1 MFNFFEKI
9 KSIRNWSRFIN
20 NWRDKNHHNETVPGN
35 LFNIENISVGKKSY
49 GVLNIIDSTSP
60 MNRKK
65 LKIGNYCSIAAGVWF
80 LLGAEHHTN
89 TISTYPFKVM
99 LFNDDGGGYEGISK
113 GDIVIADDVWI
124 GMNAIILSGVKIGQ
138 GAIIA
143 AGAVVTKDV
152 PAYAIMGGNPARI
165 IRFRFDK
172 EIIQTLLKVDICKLF
187 DSLTKDDYDLIY
199 SPLTEKILAKIIH
212 GCFIK

>member
-9 KSIRNWSRFIN
+9 KSKRNWSRFIH
-20 NWRDKNHHNETVPGN
+20 NWRSINHHNETVPGN
-35 LFNIENISVGKKSY
+35 FFNIDNISIGKKSY
-49 GVLNIIDSTSP
+49 GVLNIVDSTSP
-60 MNRKK
+60 RDRKK
-65 LKIGNYCSIAAGVWF
+65 LKMGNYCSIAAGVWF

-89 TISTYPFKVM
+89 TISTYPFRIM
-99 LFNDDGGGYEGISK
+99 SFNEKEIYEGFSK

-124 GMNAIILSGVKIGQ
+124 GMNAIICSGVRIGQ

-152 PAYAIMGGNPARI
+152 PDYAIVGGNPAHV

-172 EIIQTLLKVDICKLF
+172 EIIESLLKIDICKLF
-187 DSLTKDDYDLIY
+187 DSFTKDDNDLIY
-199 SPLTEKILAKIIH
+199 SPLTEEILAKIMH
-212 GCFIK
+212 